1 MSYSTFLSQPR
12 KSEGWKVGA
21 ETEPTLRPEQ
31 EVDLLFIRLA
41 SLLPTSIDM
50 FKALLPWRWASLSR
64 KALGDVGSAPPGVL
78 VGRGPTYLTGR
89 PFSDSNHKTTA
100 NDEPPRLSA
109 SALSP
114 ETVSNETSITN
125 GSSGGESKGLNKIL
139 EEITGV
145 HEISALKE
153 AVRQASEE
161 LHAATQRLQDLRQR
175 LDQQTANFQE
185 LSATYN
191 EMMVRRHEWS
201 DEDVKTFAQLTSDE
215 GRARSAVD
223 TGRLEL
229 KAAEDYW
236 QTAQTTYMD
245 TVRQRYHEEQVWHD
259 KWRVLGTYWTWT
271 LIGLNS
277 VVFIG
282 GQVLH
287 YRRETDR
294 LNALHDMIRP
304 LTEFN
309 HPTVTE
315 SKDTVKSTP
324 TSTGPGPEVEDEE
337 SPTKTADSQHEV
349 WKAHLQ
355 NWAEISLHLWQQTL
369 LLGLG
374 GAPRGDATST
384 GPPAT
389 AGPTN
394 RQLSR
399 AIGYL
404 Q

>member
-1 MSYSTFLSQPR
+1 
-12 KSEGWKVGA
+12 
-21 ETEPTLRPEQ
+21 
-31 EVDLLFIRLA
+31 
-41 SLLPTSIDM
+41 
-50 FKALLPWRWASLSR
+50 
-64 KALGDVGSAPPGVL
+64 
-78 VGRGPTYLTGR
+78 
-89 PFSDSNHKTTA
+89 
-100 NDEPPRLSA
+100 
-109 SALSP
+109 
-114 ETVSNETSITN
+114 
-125 GSSGGESKGLNKIL
+125 
-139 EEITGV
+139 
-145 HEISALKE
+145 
-153 AVRQASEE
+153 
-161 LHAATQRLQDLRQR
+161 
-175 LDQQTANFQE
+175 
-185 LSATYN
+185 
-191 EMMVRRHEWS
+191 MMVRRHEWS

-369 LLGLG
+369 LLLYVQWATTVASCSEFTHRRVLEPSRQMASEISVMAANLDPDNCFHWPSALV
-374 GAPRGDATST
+374 GAAVAGTSVLCFALIRST
-384 GPPAT
+384 K
-389 AGPTN
+389 
-394 RQLSR
+394 Q
-399 AIGYL
+399 
-404 Q
+404 